1 MPKISEL
8 AAGTTATGTEKS
20 AVVQGGVTVRLT
32 LAEYPVT
39 TAGQAAFQPLDATLT
54 ALAALNS
61 TAGLLVQTAADTF
74 TKRTLTGTANEIT
87 VTSGDGASGAPTLS
101 LPAALTFT
109 GKTVTGGTFSG
120 VTINGNTWTAGTGI
134 LTLGAG
140 KTATISNTLTFTGT
154 DASSVA
160 FGAGGTVAYV
170 ANNLSAF
177 AATTS
182 AELKGVISDETGSG
196 GALVFATGPTISQ
209 PNIVGST
216 TNDAAAAGS
225 VGELIT
231 ASVVFGSAVS
241 LTSGT
246 IANITS
252 ISLTAGD
259 WDVFGFA
266 GFVGAAGTTVNKLVG
281 GISTT
286 SATLDQTP
294 GRNATLTLFASGTAI
309 FSNLASAPATN
320 GFEGSVCR
328 ARLSLAGTTTVY
340 LVGGA
345 SFGVS
350 TCSAYGF
357 IGARRVR

>member
-8 AAGTTATGTEKS
+8 AAGSTATGAEKS

-74 TKRTLTGTANEIT
+74 TKRTLTGTVDEIT
-87 VTSGDGASGAPTLS
+87 VTNGDGASGAPTLS
-101 LPAALTFT
+101 LPTALTFT

-154 DASSVA
+154 DASSIA

-170 ANNLSAF
+170 ANKLSAF

-182 AELKGVISDETGSG
+182 LELKGVISDETGSG
-196 GALVFATGPTISQ
+196 ALVFGTSPTITT
-209 PNIVGST
+209 PNIVGSA
-216 TNDAAAAGS
+216 TNDSAAAGS

-241 LTSGT
+241 LTTGT

-259 WDVFGFA
+259 WDVFALA
-266 GFVGAAGTTVNKLVG
+266 GFIGAAGTTVNKLVG

-294 GRNATLTLFASGTAI
+294 GRNATLALLASGAAI

-320 GFEGSVCR
+320 GFEGSVGHI
-328 ARLSLAGTTTVY
+328 RLSIAGTTTVY

-345 SFGVS
+345 NFGVS
-350 TCSAYGF
+350 TCGAYGF